1 VIGLGH
7 RERIAAGNLH
17 WVKGPFGKCASRRGQ
32 IAEAAQ
38 GSRNSAAAHA
48 RGIRMDTFDFEAEA
62 ELFPTRS
69 RASRRKPMAY
79 KRFSRAA
86 DAIRYAIEE
95 LPAEFLVGAFLEVNE
110 ERFDS
115 AEMRRLY
122 ERPDYPLERVR
133 PTAPALAPAAGR
145 VDWKRS

>member
-1 VIGLGH
+1 
-7 RERIAAGNLH
+7 
-17 WVKGPFGKCASRRGQ
+17 
-32 IAEAAQ
+32 
-38 GSRNSAAAHA
+38 
-48 RGIRMDTFDFEAEA
+48 MDTFDFEAEA

-122 ERPDYPLERVR
+122 ERPDYPLKRVR
-133 PTAPALAPAAGR
+133 PPTPPPAPATGR

>member
-1 VIGLGH
+1 
-7 RERIAAGNLH
+7 
-17 WVKGPFGKCASRRGQ
+17 
-32 IAEAAQ
+32 
-38 GSRNSAAAHA
+38 
-48 RGIRMDTFDFEAEA
+48 MDTFDFEAEA

-110 ERFDS
+110 ERFDGYGIR
-115 AEMRRLY
+115 ALY
-122 ERPDYPLERVR
+122 ENANYPLRR
-133 PTAPALAPAAGR
+133 RKT
-145 VDWKRS
+145 S

>member
-1 VIGLGH
+1 
-7 RERIAAGNLH
+7 
-17 WVKGPFGKCASRRGQ
+17 
-32 IAEAAQ
+32 
-38 GSRNSAAAHA
+38 
-48 RGIRMDTFDFEAEA
+48 MDTFDFEAEA

-133 PTAPALAPAAGR
+133 PTAPPLAPATGR